1 MITGFDILFFWV
13 SRMIMLGIELTGE
26 VPFRE
31 VHIHGLVRDADK
43 QKMSKTKG
51 NVVDPLLIMDKYGTD
66 AVRIALLL
74 SAAAGNDIALK
85 DDRMDSGRTFA
96 NKLWNASR
104 LLFMNMERS
113 GITQWSP
120 GPSELKSDAIEDAWI
135 FDRLAQAT
143 EVVNRAL
150 ELHRYHEAAQTLWD
164 FVWREFCDWYLEVK
178 KLRFREN
185 SGVDTHWQATL
196 TVYESALRL
205 LHPLMPFVTE
215 ELWQRLIH
223 GTAANAGQPKSISL
237 AQYPAAH
244 RPADADQQ
252 IRSFELLQQVVTAA
266 RELRADNKLNPKATI
281 DATLYLQGVQFAEAD
296 LAAIGTLAK
305 LNLRQQLDKLNEHK
319 GLIRSAPEFD
329 LQLHAEAPPANAQ
342 NGVPSSDARARV
354 LKEIESY
361 ERLIENSNRQLNDEI
376 FLSKAPEKVV
386 ATLRAKLADY
396 QEQLAK
402 NKKLLENLG

>member
-1 MITGFDILFFWV
+1 
-13 SRMIMLGIELTGE
+13 MIMLGLELTDE

-51 NVVDPLLIMDKYGTD
+51 NVIDPLVIMDKYGTD

-85 DDRMDSGRTFA
+85 EDRMDSGRTFA

-113 GITQWSP
+113 GVTAWAPGAMSP
-120 GPSELKSDAIEDAWI
+120 SNAIEDAWI

-164 FVWREFCDWYLEVK
+164 FVWHEFCDWYLEVK
-178 KLRFREN
+178 KLRFREH
-185 SGVDTHWQATL
+185 SGLDAHWQATL
-196 TVYESALRL
+196 TVYEAALRL

-223 GTAANAGQPKSISL
+223 GGAANAGQAKSISL
-237 AQYPAAH
+237 AQYPTATWAAGNE
-244 RPADADQQ
+244 AS
-252 IRSFELLQQVVTAA
+252 IRAFGLLQQVVTAA
-266 RELRADNKLNPKATI
+266 RELRADNKLDPKATI
-281 DATLYLQGVQFAEAD
+281 DATLYLHAGQFAETD
-296 LAAIGTLAK
+296 LAGIGSLAK
-305 LNLRQQLDKLNEHK
+305 LKLEQRVGKLTEHK
-319 GLIRSAPEFD
+319 GLIRSTAEFD
-329 LQLHAEAPPANAQ
+329 LQLQAAAPVAGTQ
-342 NGVPSSDARARV
+342 NGAGSGEARARIV
-354 LKEIESY
+354 KEIESL
-361 ERLIENSNRQLNDEI
+361 ERLIENSNRQLSDET

-402 NKKLLENLG
+402 NRKLLQGLS